1 MWIRNREVHRRGRS
15 RQLVLLVHAFSL
27 SARSMGAVRAAVEEA
42 MPDAD
47 VLVPDYP
54 SSPLANT
61 DPMVITESLVDLLD
75 AATSERDYEAIVLVG
90 HSLGALLVRK
100 AYVLA
105 LGFTQDGGVALAGR
119 PREWAAK
126 VSRIVLLAGVNRGW
140 SLSPKAKHMGWAKW
154 AVLRFGSRLARLV
167 RRGALIHGVR
177 RGGPFVANLRV
188 QWIRAVAATG
198 SRVPL
203 TVQLLGTID
212 DVVAAQDNA
221 DVDCAVNFR
230 FLRLPETGHA
240 AAIDFSGDVGRRRK
254 QIFLKALIEPDPQ
267 SDFLSPQEQELDVE
281 HVVFIMHGIRD
292 RGYWTRRIEAKILAL
307 AQGRHAKYRAI
318 RSGYGYFP
326 MLRFL
331 LLAERQKNVR
341 WFMDEYTEALAKYP
355 NARFGFIG
363 HSNGTYLLASALQ
376 RYRAC
381 QFERAAFAGSVVP
394 TRFPWDDLV
403 RRKALQGIRN
413 YVASADGIVGIFP
426 GFYELIGWGDLGS
439 AGHDGFTD
447 DQAMRH
453 QVTFVRGGH
462 AAALHPAIHDSLIGF
477 VIDGAVADIPIPLKA
492 SKRSALVVWLA
503 KLNWLVWVLLAVVLI
518 VGAVAVG
525 QTFGAAYL
533 ALYIG
538 TALLLLYTT

>member
-1 MWIRNREVHRRGRS
+1 MSE
-15 RQLVLLVHAFSL
+15 
-27 SARSMGAVRAAVEEA
+27 VRAAVEA
-42 MPDAD
+42 SLPDAD
-47 VLVPDYP
+47 ILAPDYP
-54 SSPLANT
+54 SGPLSNT
-61 DPMVITESLVDLLD
+61 DPMVIAESLLDLLD
-75 AATSERDYEAIVLVG
+75 AATSDHDYESILLVG

-100 AYVLA
+100 LYVLA
-105 LGFTQDGGVALAGR
+105 LGFTEEGGVGLAGR
-119 PREWAAK
+119 PREWAEK

-140 SLSPKAKHMGWAKW
+140 NLSPKAKHMAWPKW
-154 AVLRFGSRLARLV
+154 VLLKLGSRCARLI

-177 RGGPFVANLRV
+177 RGSPFVANLRV
-188 QWIRAVAATG
+188 QWIRAATAK
-198 SRVPL
+198 RTPL

-212 DVVAAQDNA
+212 DVVAAEDNA
-221 DVDCAVNFR
+221 DVECEVDFR

-240 AAIDFSGDVGRRRK
+240 NAIDFSGDVGRRRR
-254 QIFLKALIEPDPQ
+254 QIFVKALVDPDPP
-267 SDFLSPQEQELDVE
+267 SDFLSSDAQRLDVE

-292 RGYWTRRIEAKILAL
+292 RGYWTLEIAEKLRALAL
-307 AQGRHAKYRAI
+307 SRHAQYRVV

-376 RYRAC
+376 RYRSC

-403 RRKALQGIRN
+403 RRKALLGIRN

-439 AGHDGFTD
+439 AGHNGFTD
-447 DQAMRH
+447 GDAMRH
-453 QVTFVRGGH
+453 QVTFVKGGH
-462 AAALHPAIHDSLIGF
+462 SAALDPAIHDSLIGF
-477 VIDGAVADIPIPLKA
+477 VIDGAVTDIPAPHKVGE
-492 SKRSALVVWLA
+492 RSAFVVWLS
-503 KLNWLVWVLLAVVLI
+503 KLNWVVWVLLAVVLL
-518 VGAVAVG
+518 VGAVVVG
-525 QTFGAAYL
+525 QRFGLSYL

-538 TALLLLYTT
+538 TVLLLLYTT